1 MKTFEF
7 SSKETSTALFNP
19 QNYLDSACD
28 NVDFHAN
35 VDEMP
40 QQDYQP
46 GFSDDDDDGEMMH
59 QQYDVEEYAGQ
70 AARRESIAAINDIL
84 GEMRSVVISDDEGDG
99 EIGEEDA
106 SGLQTGMENFSFFDA
121 SANKNWIGP
130 EYWRPSRSLGNI
142 LDCLTHDSYQ
152 EGS

>member
-1 MKTFEF
+1 MKHFEF

-46 GFSDDDDDGEMMH
+46 GFSDDEDDGEMMH
-59 QQYDVEEYAGQ
+59 RQYDVEDFAGQ
-70 AARRESIAAINDIL
+70 TAAKRQSIAALHDIL
-84 GEMRSVVISDDEGDG
+84 GEMKSVVFSDDEGDG
-99 EIGEEDA
+99 DNGDEEA
-106 SGLQTGMENFSFFDA
+106 SQQAGLEAFSFFDA
-121 SANKNWIGP
+121 SVNKNWIGP
-130 EYWRPSRSLGNI
+130 EYWRPSRSQGKTLSSK
-142 LDCLTHDSYQ
+142 TF
-152 EGS
+152 